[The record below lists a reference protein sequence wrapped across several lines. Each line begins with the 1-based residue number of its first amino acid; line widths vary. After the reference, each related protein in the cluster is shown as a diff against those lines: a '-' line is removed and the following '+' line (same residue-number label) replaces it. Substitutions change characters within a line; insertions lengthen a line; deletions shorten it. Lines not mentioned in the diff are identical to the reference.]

1 MWCLDGGS
9 QIRESGVASGGT
21 GRGGGERLEVTNG
34 SCRPR
39 QRAGGAPWWLEV
51 GAALGT
57 RLRWQQRREQG
68 AHMHFGR
75 PLSGEARL
83 PLNEGSR
90 LV

>member
-1 MWCLDGGS
+1 MSCLDGGS

-21 GRGGGERLEVTNG
+21 GRGGGEGLEVTNG
-34 SCRPR
+34 SCWPHH
-39 QRAGGAPWWLEV
+39 RAGGAPWWLEV

-57 RLRWQQRREQG
+57 TLWWQQRRERG
-68 AHMHFGR
+68 AHMRFGR
-75 PLSGEARL
+75 PLCGEARL